1 MVMAEVKEMPVTK
14 RLTIESVNL
23 DDEQEMD
30 AFVDQVLTAGME
42 RVRAEGDELRRKGL
56 LDSEGNVLVKELP
69 ADMREGAD
77 RDFGG

>member
-1 MVMAEVKEMPVTK
+1 MPIAK

-23 DDEQEMD
+23 ADEHEMD
-30 AFVDQVLTAGME
+30 AFDDQVITAGME

-56 LDSEGNVLVKELP
+56 LDGHGNPLVKELP
-69 ADMREGAD
+69 ADMKEGSE

>member
-1 MVMAEVKEMPVTK
+1 MVTAGVKTMPIAK
-14 RLTIESVNL
+14 RLTIENVNL

-30 AFVDQVLTAGME
+30 AFDEQVIAAGLA

-56 LDSEGNVLVKELP
+56 LDEHGNVLVKKLP
-69 ADMREGAD
+69 PDMQEGAD